1 MPRAWTVNSYCG
13 ANLIAHDEY
22 HKQAIADAALAALLA
37 QEEKPNTKSG
47 SRLRQVCG
55 TVLIQ
60 IGQRLH
66 GTVVHSTDMLPAA
79 SR

>member
-1 MPRAWTVNSYCG
+1 MLRSWTYNSYYG
-13 ANLIAHDEY
+13 ANIIAHDEY
-22 HKQAIADAALAALLA
+22 HKKAIADAALAALLA
-37 QEEKPNTKSG
+37 KAEKPDAMRGT
-47 SRLRQVCG
+47 RLRQVCG
-55 TVLIQ
+55 TVLIR